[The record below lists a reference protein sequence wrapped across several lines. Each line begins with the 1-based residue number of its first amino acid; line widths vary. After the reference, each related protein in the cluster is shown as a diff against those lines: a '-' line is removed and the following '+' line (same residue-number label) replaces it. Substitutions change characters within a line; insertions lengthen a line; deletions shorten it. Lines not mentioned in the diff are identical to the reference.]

1 MLRGPGLLRSVLVS
15 ALDLAHVHAAP
26 ASQQRGPP
34 RRLSRPKENPKQ
46 KRETRISTGTS
57 CHRDA
62 RSARSCVWSLFF
74 SLSQWH
80 TPRRRRRGGARSLL
94 RVRELP
100 RCCACML
107 ALPRCV
113 LALQRLSN
121 SARER
126 AAALILSPAHAT
138 YRVVFGGLACDAVC
152 WRWRCGPHAR
162 VLARG
167 SFVCAWLMTGRD
179 VSIVALVSLRRG
191 IFNKTPWKL
200 MHNHSAIAITSSGV
214 GSRRKNM
221 SSMVLGQAPA
231 ARALPL
237 ARGAREGGLVVVTD
251 GDGVTDDELAKNS

>member
-1 MLRGPGLLRSVLVS
+1 MHCYSFAHHLAAAAVRRVGPVLRSVLITVLDLAHVHAARAPGLAPQPPQRELETKRETRTHTQLHMLRGPGLLRSVLVS

-46 KRETRISTGTS
+46 KRETRTSTDTS

-107 ALPRCV
+107 EMWRCV

-126 AAALILSPAHAT
+126 AAALFLSPAHAT
-138 YRVVFGGLACDAVC
+138 YRA
-152 WRWRCGPHAR
+152 PHMRQRETCAAIGR
-162 VLARG
+162 PCAPRG
-167 SFVCAWLMTGRD
+167 
-179 VSIVALVSLRRG
+179 RRG
-191 IFNKTPWKL
+191 P
-200 MHNHSAIAITSSGV
+200 AC
-214 GSRRKNM
+214 RP
-221 SSMVLGQAPA
+221 GQ
-231 ARALPL
+231 
-237 ARGAREGGLVVVTD
+237 
-251 GDGVTDDELAKNS
+251 